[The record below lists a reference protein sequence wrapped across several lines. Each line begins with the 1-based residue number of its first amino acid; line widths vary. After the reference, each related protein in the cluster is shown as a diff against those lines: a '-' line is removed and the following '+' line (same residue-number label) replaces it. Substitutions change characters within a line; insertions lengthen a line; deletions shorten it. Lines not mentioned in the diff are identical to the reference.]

1 MNRKKN
7 TNSTKC
13 KENYPR
19 EWVETTQEVVEAV
32 MAEDLEEAGDLEDPE
47 AETIGVQLQAPNN
60 PR

>member
-1 MNRKKN
+1 M
-7 TNSTKC
+7 NSTKC

-32 MAEDLEEAGDLEDPE
+32 VAEDLEEAEDLEDPE

-60 PR
+60 LR